1 MFNKMKQKIGK
12 YIPKTFDEVI
22 LVLLQTIIFILF
34 FFTEALGTPT
44 RNEYMA
50 KSLTDAAK
58 SSESGL
64 VYSLIVPPSDASNFN
79 YLEYHLSFL
88 NSSDFIDD
96 CYIFTI
102 NYCNYESNLYPF
114 GVNINGDEVY
124 LPVASIAGDSYTNNY
139 FKKELVAGEWGDIQT
154 DDIYISDFLAN
165 ELISDSDN
173 QLESFSDLI
182 GFTIDSLIGEQSF
195 NVVGV
200 YKESSESYVD
210 HYFSTDYIIGSFTC
224 FSQMT
229 VKARIG
235 YVTGK
240 DYLSNVY
247 FLNRI
252 NSYINSKNY
261 NRTTVVSLS
270 GGDFDSGG
278 NTFLS
283 TVANEYEQKS
293 TNVPLLL
300 ISTFLYVGYLV
311 FLIYLFLKK
320 NITKEFILFLGFSS
334 FIMLVLFFGFDLIL
348 DLLLIGS
355 SQVVFV
361 NMTKMTVIFIFYVI
375 MMSFIIL
382 IDATINK
389 SKQVVKNKKNY
400 EDIDKYDS
408 IEI

>member
-64 VYSLIVPPSDASNFN
+64 VYSLIVPPSDTSNFN

-210 HYFSTDYIIGSFTC
+210 HYFSTDYIIGSFTR
-224 FSQMT
+224 FSRMT

>member
-210 HYFSTDYIIGSFTC
+210 HYFSTDYIIGSFTR
-224 FSQMT
+224 FSRMT

>member
-224 FSQMT
+224 FSRMT

-300 ISTFLYVGYLV
+300 ISIFLYVGYLV